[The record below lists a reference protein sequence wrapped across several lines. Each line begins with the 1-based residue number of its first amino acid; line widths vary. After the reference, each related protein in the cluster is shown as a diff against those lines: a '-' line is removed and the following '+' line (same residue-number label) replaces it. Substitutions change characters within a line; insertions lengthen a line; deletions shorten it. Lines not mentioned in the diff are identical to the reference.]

1 MLIGASRRG
10 LLASAHDL
18 ADGGLAQALVE
29 SALRHDSAH
38 ASNCPQEAD
47 PVVWLFSESAG
58 RALVSV
64 KEGADRDLASL
75 CRING
80 VMLTKLG
87 EVTAE
92 EDANLE
98 VVGQFT
104 LPPIRI
110 REVWQGTIPAVMAA
124 H

>member
-1 MLIGASRRG
+1 LIRASRRG

-18 ADGGLAQALVE
+18 ADGGLAQAVVE
-29 SALRHDSAH
+29 SALRHGLGARIELPED
-38 ASNCPQEAD
+38 AD
-47 PVVWLFSESAG
+47 PFVWLFSESAG

-64 KEGADRDLASL
+64 KEGADRDLVAL
-75 CRING
+75 CRTSG
-80 VMLTKLG
+80 VMLTRLG

-92 EDANLE
+92 DDAALE

-104 LPPIRI
+104 LPLARI
-110 REVWQGTIPAVMAA
+110 REVWQGTIPSVMT

>member
-1 MLIGASRRG
+1 MTWLTVGWRRLLSESSPPRHGLGARIELPAKRLI
-10 LLASAHDL
+10 
-18 ADGGLAQALVE
+18 
-29 SALRHDSAH
+29 
-38 ASNCPQEAD
+38 PF
-47 PVVWLFSESAG
+47 VWLFSESAG

-104 LPPIRI
+104 LPLSRI